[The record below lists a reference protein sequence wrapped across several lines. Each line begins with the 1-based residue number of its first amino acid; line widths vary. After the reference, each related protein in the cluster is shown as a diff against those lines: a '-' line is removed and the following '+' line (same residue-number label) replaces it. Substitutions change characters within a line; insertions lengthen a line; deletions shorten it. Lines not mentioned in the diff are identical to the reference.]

1 MADMRMRLLIELKDR
16 ALAPLQRITQGSG
29 KAAQALKD
37 TQAQLKR
44 LNEQQRTLDNM
55 GSRRQALG
63 DAAKKLRELKQQ
75 LQAMGAAGQASAKD
89 MAAQQKAVDKASQ
102 AWRAQRQAVQALR
115 RQLTTL
121 GISNTAETQ
130 RNLGAAIER
139 TNAAV
144 ARQEAAMR
152 HAAKASQAL
161 QRAQQRGMGMTA
173 TGAGAYWAGRNALQA
188 GAHGPMEQGK
198 SAAMEEVRIRAL
210 GLQKEQ
216 ADEAI
221 AFARD
226 FKSYGTSTL
235 DNLQLM
241 RDAVTVFN
249 DTHHAKDA
257 LPFLAKM
264 KAANEVVFG
273 QEHAADN
280 ERKFMDMMK
289 VIEMRNGANNR
300 EDFERNGNLVQQVIT
315 ATGGRVGAEDWLHL
329 IKTGGVAAKG
339 LSEKEFFYRLEPL
352 VQEMGGDRVGTGM
365 MSAYQ
370 NLYQGRTT
378 KRAAQML
385 DSLGLIADPSKVK
398 HDKVGQ
404 ISQLGVGAL
413 KGGEVFQR
421 SQYEWLNTVLVPAL
435 AAKGITGEKEVLDAM
450 GGIFSNRTAAALF
463 ATMYQQRQMID
474 KAYKLNAS
482 ADNVDT
488 LHQRAKGT
496 ASGAERDLSARKN
509 DLYERLGAAVL
520 PGYVKLLEVVTD
532 VVEGLSNFA
541 KANPGVTAAIG
552 YTAAGIAGLMTTVGA
567 LLIPLGIL
575 LAKGALLRWVLSKIG
590 LGLFGAGAAAQ
601 GASAGLGL
609 WARMGAAIAG
619 AWAWVK
625 AGLGPLLARLGPMLA
640 SAWRAAVPM
649 LLAAGRALLMLGQF
663 LLATPLGLAITLLS
677 TAAYLLYTRW
687 QDIKGGAMALW
698 QDMQALAGR
707 MASAGADIVQG
718 LVNGLG
724 SGWAALRERVGS
736 MADEV
741 AATFKEKL
749 GINSPSRVFMEYGG
763 WIAQGAALGMEGGQ
777 AGVRAAALAIAGV
790 AAGVATPAMGG
801 MPMPAPLA
809 GAAAQGSGQ
818 AGAASAAMAPAGG
831 SSYQITIN
839 AAPGMDERALAR
851 AVAQELDKREQRG
864 RSRVLSQLSDID

>member
-55 GSRRQALG
+55 GARRQALG
-63 DAAKKLRELKQQ
+63 DAANKLRVLQQQ
-75 LQAMGAAGQASAKD
+75 LQAMGASGQASAKA

-102 AWRAQRQAVQALR
+102 AWRGQQQAVLALR

-121 GISNTAETQ
+121 GISNTADAQ
-130 RNLGAAIER
+130 RNLRAAIDR
-139 TNAAV
+139 TNAAM

-161 QRAQQRGMGMTA
+161 QRAQQRGMGMAA

-210 GLQKEQ
+210 GLKKED
-216 ADEAI
+216 ADEI
-221 AFARD
+221 IDFARK

-235 DNLQLM
+235 DNLELA
-241 RDAVTVFN
+241 RDGVVAFN

-257 LPFLAKM
+257 MPFLAKM
-264 KAANEVVFG
+264 KFANKTVHGEEKGEEKSGQLMQMLKAIELRGGAASKE
-273 QEHAADN
+273 A
-280 ERKFMDMMK
+280 
-289 VIEMRNGANNR
+289 
-300 EDFERNGNLVQQVIT
+300 FERQGNYMMQVVNST
-315 ATGGRVGAEDWLHL
+315 AGKVGPDQWMQFSQRSGIAGKSMDD
-329 IKTGGVAAKG
+329 
-339 LSEKEFFYRLEPL
+339 KEYYLRNEPMI
-352 VQEMGGDRVGTGM
+352 QEMGGA
-365 MSAYQ
+365 SAGSGLLAAYN

-378 KRAAQML
+378 KRAAL
-385 DSLGLIADPSKVK
+385 NLEKLGLIGDYSKVK
-398 HDKVGQ
+398 HDKTGQ
-404 ISQLGVGAL
+404 TSQLNPGAL
-413 KGGEVFQR
+413 RESVLFRESPFKWVNEI
-421 SQYEWLNTVLVPAL
+421 LVPAIK
-435 AAKGITGEKEVLDAM
+435 AKGITDEKQILDTI
-450 GGIFSNRTAAALF
+450 GSIVSNPRGASWLAL
-463 ATMYQQRQMID
+463 MYQQRDVIE
-474 KAYKLNAS
+474 KAYKLNEA
-482 ADNVDT
+482 ALNVDET
-488 LHQRAKGT
+488 FKLAQGT
-496 ASGAERDLSARKN
+496 ADGKENNLRARKN

-541 KANPGVTAAIG
+541 KDNPGVTAAIG
-552 YTAAGIAGLMTTVGA
+552 YTAAGIAGLMATVGA

-590 LGLFGAGAAAQ
+590 LGLFGAGSAAQ

-609 WARMGAAIAG
+609 WAR
-619 AWAWVK
+619 
-625 AGLGPLLARLGPMLA
+625 LGPVLA

-649 LLAAGRALLMLGQF
+649 LLAAGRALLMLGRF

-724 SGWAALRERVGS
+724 SGWAALRERVGG

-763 WIAQGAALGMEGGQ
+763 WIAEGAALGMEGGQ